1 MKSIAKPIRS
11 TIVWG
16 LFSGLFYLLLSVPA
30 NAIIAWPMGDQLL
43 LWALLT
49 GYGILLSRWACRPR
63 SSVAWPSIL
72 LLIAA
77 LLTQSTAAFIWVAL
91 GVLSWMRSGICF
103 NRTPVL
109 KRYAVEIGLGVG
121 TGLAVSA
128 VVPAAMVSVALG
140 IWLLFLIQAL
150 YFVVFEYRKDPTER
164 VEVDPFD
171 RAKMAA
177 EQILNSWQS

>member
-77 LLTQSTAAFIWVAL
+77 LLT
-91 GVLSWMRSGICF
+91 
-103 NRTPVL
+103 
-109 KRYAVEIGLGVG
+109 
-121 TGLAVSA
+121 
-128 VVPAAMVSVALG
+128 
-140 IWLLFLIQAL
+140 
-150 YFVVFEYRKDPTER
+150 
-164 VEVDPFD
+164 
-171 RAKMAA
+171 
-177 EQILNSWQS
+177 